1 MDDADVMQM
10 LILYTDWYY
19 MGLPANPEPDAEFIE
34 EATADGFIVAT
45 KEPTKTEKAQDNN
58 VAIITHDSQNPEAN
72 HSQFQKDN
80 LPKTTIAKTPEASP
94 ELTSENTNQLV
105 AVTSIQTT
113 TLFPKAQLEG
123 SAELAVE
130 DGSGETLNETRDK
143 DLPLTTTPTTHSGDR
158 TISTRVLVLSEKDKE
173 AEIGSEDPTSNQ
185 LTTTASVIVEEVI
198 LERKIDEV
206 AAEETVNE
214 GSLDPAKEVTS
225 KPETRLINIPG
236 HDPKPAIKEG
246 TPSWLL
252 ILALCLTLLAVICVF
267 VAIATKDMWFGPS
280 SQCFNLKSTE
290 SKKQEEYNKATIPT
304 LSDREKVALMSIQ
317 SKRDSAIISI
327 EETPEKEYLM

>member
-10 LILYTDWYY
+10 PILYTDRYY
-19 MGLPANPEPDAEFIE
+19 MGLPANPGPDAEFIE
-34 EATADGFIVAT
+34 EAMADGFIVAT
-45 KEPTKTEKAQDNN
+45 EEPTKTEKAQDNN

-72 HSQFQKDN
+72 RSQFQKDN
-80 LPKTTIAKTPEASP
+80 LPKTTIAKTPEAQALK
-94 ELTSENTNQLV
+94 LTSENTNQLV

-113 TLFPKAQLEG
+113 ALLPKGQYEG
-123 SAELAVE
+123 STEQ
-130 DGSGETLNETRDK
+130 DGSGDTLTEDN
-143 DLPLTTTPTTHSGDR
+143 DLPLTTTPTTHFGDR
-158 TISTRVLVLSEKDKE
+158 TISTSVFVSSEKDKE
-173 AEIGSEDPTSNQ
+173 AEIGSEDPTPNQ
-185 LTTTASVIVEEVI
+185 LTTTASVIVEDVI
-198 LERKIDEV
+198 LERKIDNV

-214 GSLDPAKEVTS
+214 GSLDPAEEVTS
-225 KPETRLINIPG
+225 KPESRLINIPG

-290 SKKQEEYNKATIPT
+290 SKKQEEYNKAELPT

-317 SKRDSAIISI
+317 SKTDSAIISI
-327 EETPEKEYLM
+327 EEIPEKEYLM